1 MRSDVRIRDVYVD
14 GTGQDIIGQEKVEEC
29 THPLLKLMMHSN
41 CINAYAQMLTLYT
54 LSKLSGDEV
63 IAIS

>member
-1 MRSDVRIRDVYVD
+1 MRADVRIRDIYVD

-41 CINAYAQMLTLYT
+41 CTVKNSSRPLCESDHA
-54 LSKLSGDEV
+54 
-63 IAIS
+63 